1 MPLSDLKYLLSH
13 KSFDPTL
20 PTAVYVHG
28 WLESGKMDLSTLAV
42 RGAYIDR
49 GDHNVVTV
57 DWSYYS
63 KNINYHVSVIPQ
75 LKVIAETIAESILML
90 VKNGCDIQMMH
101 LVGHSLG
108 CVRDK
113 TSFIDNNN
121 FFYQR
126 SDGRKNR
133 SSREKTNGRKIC
145 DPQNFR
151 LRPGW

>member
-1 MPLSDLKYLLSH
+1 MTEVVYMPLYDLKYLLSH
-13 KSFDPTL
+13 KSFDPSL

-28 WLESGKMDLSTLAV
+28 WLESGKLDLSTLAV
-42 RGAYIDR
+42 RGAYLDR

-75 LKVIAETIAESILML
+75 LKVIAETIAESILLL

-108 CVRDK
+108 
-113 TSFIDNNN
+113 
-121 FFYQR
+121 
-126 SDGRKNR
+126 
-133 SSREKTNGRKIC
+133 
-145 DPQNFR
+145 
-151 LRPGW
+151 